1 MVRDQG
7 YLIQWAQRQT
17 GPSRKKGKREKSVR
31 STCAASDPFASR
43 GARLVLRRPPWG
55 IHVSCHSLCSKGQ
68 RCEGF
73 KPWSATR
80 NRDRRLDTGCRLLGS
95 NQTAFSFS
103 FSTSCRLRLQ
113 PLPILHAAVQKRV
126 TASSGARS
134 IPVVSYGSVTVFD
147 M

>member
-17 GPSRKKGKREKSVR
+17 GPSREKGKREKSVR
-31 STCAASDPFASR
+31 STCATSDPFASR

-80 NRDRRLDTGCRLLGS
+80 NRDRRLDTGCRLLAAGLKPNS
-95 NQTAFSFS
+95 LFFFILDFLSAEIAATANPSCCGPEASDSFQWS
-103 FSTSCRLRLQ
+103 AIDPCCQLWLCHSL
-113 PLPILHAAVQKRV
+113 
-126 TASSGARS
+126 
-134 IPVVSYGSVTVFD
+134 
-147 M
+147 